1 MTTPTFTTPPATI
14 PSRGS
19 ATFPADASAWV
30 TWQNGFEGE
39 LTTAMPWVA
48 ARVVEVAGSV
58 TDASDQVALAT
69 TQAGNANTSAIA
81 AAASAATAG
90 EDVGAWVSGATYAV
104 GDLVFSPIDFKT
116 YRSVTAHTGVTTDPS
131 ADATNWLVI
140 TARALTSQ
148 ATAEAG
154 TNNTES
160 MSPLRTAQAIA
171 ALAPNAANYQEFLT
185 SGTWT
190 KPAGVNFV
198 YVESIAAGG
207 GGGNATGSQDI
218 GGASGGE
225 YVASI
230 FDASSISATE
240 TITIGASGAGGADG
254 ANIDGSV
261 GGDSSFGSLLTA
273 IGGNPGGSGGVYA
286 TIPRS
291 AIAEI
296 ASSSGFFITANVS
309 SQAGYGTYRG
319 TSAVGGST
327 IYGGAGGGGASTSAF
342 SAGGTSEFGGDGGA
356 GSTVAATKA
365 GNGSV
370 PGGGGGG
377 SADDG
382 GGGDGGAGR
391 IRVWS
396 W

>member
-1 MTTPTFTTPPATI
+1 
-14 PSRGS
+14 
-19 ATFPADASAWV
+19 
-30 TWQNGFEGE
+30 
-39 LTTAMPWVA
+39 MPWVA
-48 ARVVEVAGSV
+48 ARVVEVAQSV
-58 TDASDQVALAT
+58 TDAEAQVTLAT
-69 TQAGNANTSAIA
+69 TQAGNADTSAIA

-90 EDVGAWVSGATYAV
+90 ESVGEWVSEATYAA
-104 GDLVFSPIDFKT
+104 GPLVFSPIDFKT
-116 YRSVTAHTGVTTDPS
+116 YRSKTAHTGVATDPS

-160 MSPLRTAQAIA
+160 MSPLRTAQSIA

-185 SGTWT
+185 SGTWA
-190 KPAGVNFV
+190 KPAGVTFV
-198 YVESIAAGG
+198 YVEAIAAGG
-207 GGGNATGSQDI
+207 GGANHTTSTNVGA
-218 GGASGGE
+218 ASGGE

-230 FDASSISATE
+230 FEASSLSATE
-240 TITIGASGAGGADG
+240 TITIGAAGAGAADG
-254 ANIDGSV
+254 AVADGSV

-273 IGGNPGGSGGVYA
+273 IGGNPGVTGPSYS

-291 AIAEI
+291 GLAETADTALSSIAF
-296 ASSSGFFITANVS
+296 A
-309 SQAGYGTYRG
+309 QAGYGG
-319 TSAVGGST
+319 QGSTSGVGGNT
-327 IYGGAGGGGASTSAF
+327 IYGGAGGGGASASTS
-342 SAGGTSEFGGDGGA
+342 SAGGTSEFGGNGGA
-356 GSTVAATKA
+356 GNTVSDTKA

-377 SADDG
+377 SSDDG

>member
-1 MTTPTFTTPPATI
+1 MAYPPITPLPTAPNRNDPDNFSTE
-14 PSRGS
+14 
-19 ATFPADASAWV
+19 ADA
-30 TWQNGFEGE
+30 F
-39 LTTAMPWVA
+39 VA
-48 ARVVEVAGSV
+48 ALPALVTETNAAGVYTADQATAAAQSV
-58 TDASDQVALAT
+58 TDATAQVALAT
-69 TQAGNANTSAIA
+69 TQAGNADTSAIA

-104 GDLVFSPIDFKT
+104 GDLVFSPVDFKT
-116 YRSVTAHTGVTTDPS
+116 YRSVTAHTGVATDPS

-190 KPAGVNFV
+190 KPADVNFV
-198 YVESIAAGG
+198 YVEAIAAGG
-207 GGGNATGSQDI
+207 GGANHTTSTTV
-218 GGASGGE
+218 GAGSGGE

-230 FDASSISATE
+230 FEASGISATE
-240 TITIGASGAGGADG
+240 TITIGAAGAGAADG
-254 ANIDGSV
+254 VVADGSV

-273 IGGNPGGSGGVYA
+273 IGGNPGVVGQNYA

-291 AIAEI
+291 ALAETIDSALVFIA
-296 ASSSGFFITANVS
+296 FT
-309 SQAGYGTYRG
+309 QAGYGGKGG
-319 TSAVGGST
+319 TSGTGGNT
-327 IYGGAGGGGASTSAF
+327 IYGGAGGGGAAAGSS

-356 GSTVAATKA
+356 GNTVVNTKA
-365 GNGSV
+365 GNGAV
-370 PGGGGGG
+370 AGGGGGG
-377 SADDG
+377 SCDDG

>member
-1 MTTPTFTTPPATI
+1 MTTPTFTTPPVIVPA
-14 PSRGS
+14 RGS
-19 ATFPADASAWV
+19 PTYSVDASAWV
-30 TWQNGFEGE
+30 TFQNTFEGE

-48 ARVVEVAGSV
+48 ARVVEVAQSV
-58 TDASDQVALAT
+58 TDAEAQVTLAT
-69 TQAGNANTSAIA
+69 TQAGNADTSAIA

-90 EDVGAWVSGATYAV
+90 ESVGEWVSEATYAA
-104 GDLVFSPIDFKT
+104 GPLVFSPIDFKT
-116 YRSVTAHTGVTTDPS
+116 YRSKTAHTGVATDPS

-171 ALAPNAANYQEFLT
+171 ALAPSVSDYQEFLT

-207 GGGNATGSQDI
+207 GGANHTAGTNV

-230 FDASSISATE
+230 FEASSLSATE
-240 TITIGASGAGGADG
+240 TITIGAAGAGAADG
-254 ANIDGSV
+254 VVADGSV

-273 IGGNPGGSGGVYA
+273 IGGNPGVIGQLYA

-291 AIAEI
+291 ALAETTD
-296 ASSSGFFITANVS
+296 TALIS
-309 SQAGYGTYRG
+309 IPSTQAGYGGIGNTLG
-319 TSAVGGST
+319 AGGNT
-327 IYGGAGGGGASTSAF
+327 IYGGAGGGGATSGNS

-356 GSTVAATKA
+356 GNTVVDTKA

-377 SADDG
+377 SSDDG
-382 GGGDGGAGR
+382 GGGDAGAGR